1 VAGFARR
8 SERVEE
14 LSKKLQGKKGKLYAV
29 KVDMTKEDDILK
41 GFKWVSEKLGPVH
54 VLVNNAGIA
63 QPTNLIDGETEKWKK
78 TLDTNVLGLCIA
90 TREAIKVMKANKID
104 GHIIHINSVAGH
116 KVPNFPGLNIYPASK
131 HAVTALTETLRQ
143 EFNNLGL
150 KIKITSIS
158 PGAVTTEI
166 AETNNVVFDDNMKE
180 LIKKMPFLKSEDIA
194 DSVLYVLS
202 TAPHVQVHEL
212 MIKPIGEMS

>member
-14 LSKKLQGKKGKLYAV
+14 LSKKLKGKKGKLFAV

-63 QPTNLIDGETEKWKK
+63 QPTTLIDGETEKWKK

-150 KIKITSIS
+150 KIKITV
-158 PGAVTTEI
+158 GRRFV
-166 AETNNVVFDDNMKE
+166 
-180 LIKKMPFLKSEDIA
+180 SEN
-194 DSVLYVLS
+194 LF
-202 TAPHVQVHEL
+202 
-212 MIKPIGEMS
+212 

>member
-14 LSKKLQGKKGKLYAV
+14 LSKKLKGKKGKLFAV

-180 LIKKMPFLKSEDIA
+180 LIKKMPFLKSEDVA

-202 TAPHVQVHEL
+202 TAPHVQVRHYTVG
-212 MIKPIGEMS
+212 PN

>member
-1 VAGFARR
+1 
-8 SERVEE
+8 VEE
-14 LSKKLQGKKGKLYAV
+14 LSKKLKGKKGKLFAV

-63 QPTNLIDGETEKWKK
+63 QPTTLIDGETEKWKK